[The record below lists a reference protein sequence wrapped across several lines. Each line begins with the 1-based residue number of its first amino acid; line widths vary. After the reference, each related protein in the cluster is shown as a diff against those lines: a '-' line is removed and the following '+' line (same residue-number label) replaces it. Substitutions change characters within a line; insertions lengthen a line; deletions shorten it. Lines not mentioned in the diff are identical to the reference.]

1 MSIRARVRTIT
12 TVTAALLLAGSTAAA
27 AATLTSATAPT
38 TPSTVTSAGTS
49 VGAATSPQAEI
60 DAYLRDHP
68 GGVQVS
74 DNAVAYRDGE
84 VVVVFPDPGQ
94 RVAPEGLGDNLR
106 TTRLAAAVA
115 EDVEAAAS
123 SVAGCPNGTFD
134 HWYCFY
140 TDSNFGG
147 RRLQFLNTCADYA
160 SDWGFNNTT
169 SSWVNTNPRS
179 RIVAWDYRGGNALWV
194 EGYGVSYDGWVGSGA
209 NDRMSYW
216 TRTNC

>member
-1 MSIRARVRTIT
+1 MSIRARARTVT
-12 TVTAALLLAGSTAAA
+12 TVTAALLLAGSTAASA
-27 AATLTSATAPT
+27 AHRLPAEPVIPTA
-38 TPSTVTSAGTS
+38 TVTASG
-49 VGAATSPQAEI
+49 PQAEI
-60 DAYLRDHP
+60 DAYLRAHP
-68 GGVQVS
+68 GGVQIS

-84 VVVVFPDPGQ
+84 VVIVFPDPGE
-94 RVAPEGLGDNLR
+94 RFAPEGLGDNLR
-106 TTRLAAAVA
+106 STALAADVA
-115 EDVEAAAS
+115 QDVGAAAA

-160 SDWGFNNTT
+160 SNWGFNNTT

-179 RIVAWDYRGGNALWV
+179 RIVAWDYRGGKALWV